1 MSLMTTLRR
10 LADPA
15 PQADGRG
22 AGGWAGLPA
31 SARARVL
38 AVAAQKGGVGKT
50 TTAVN
55 VAVAAARF
63 QGLRTLLV
71 DLDGQGHVET
81 ALAAHLAE
89 PPGDGPSLS
98 DILLGR
104 QRDLLE
110 AVRPTRI
117 PGLFVTPSDKGLAA
131 TEGILSG
138 RIGKEFLLRGVLHRA
153 RERFDLLVLDCPP
166 NLGNLTLNALAAADA
181 CLVPCDMSIL
191 ALSGVS
197 DLCAV
202 LDTIR
207 ERLGHPI
214 ALLGI
219 VPTRVDRRNARLTEA
234 VLAELA
240 GTYGPLVCRT
250 HVPVSSALAR
260 AQMEGVSVHD
270 FDPKSSGAVAYRV
283 LADEV
288 VQRFET
294 MVDPRAARA

>member
-10 LADPA
+10 LAEPA
-15 PQADGRG
+15 PE
-22 AGGWAGLPA
+22 PA
-31 SARARVL
+31 PVRARVL

-55 VAVAAARF
+55 LAVAAARF

-81 ALAAHLAE
+81 ALVAHLAE
-89 PPGDGPSLS
+89 SPGEGPSLS

-110 AVRPTRI
+110 VVRPTRI

-131 TEGILSG
+131 TEGILAG

-153 RERFDLLVLDCPP
+153 RERFDWVVLDCPP

-240 GTYGPLVCRT
+240 GTYGDLVCRT
-250 HVPVSSALAR
+250 HVPVSAALAR
-260 AQMEGVSVHD
+260 AQMEGMSIHD
-270 FDPKSSGAVAYRV
+270 FDSTSAGARAYRA

-288 VQRFET
+288 SERLETVQTRT
-294 MVDPRAARA
+294 KARP

>member
-10 LADPA
+10 LAEPAADQEPA
-15 PQADGRG
+15 P
-22 AGGWAGLPA
+22 
-31 SARARVL
+31 ARARVL

-55 VAVAAARF
+55 LAVAAARF

-81 ALAAHLAE
+81 ALSAHLAE
-89 PPGDGPSLS
+89 SPGEGPSVS
-98 DILLGR
+98 DVLLGR
-104 QRDLLE
+104 HRDLLE
-110 AVRPTRI
+110 LVRPTRVQ
-117 PGLFVTPSDKGLAA
+117 GLFVTPSDKGLAA
-131 TEGILSG
+131 TEGILAG
-138 RIGKEFLLRGVLHRA
+138 RIGKEFLLRGVLRRA
-153 RERFDLLVLDCPP
+153 RERFDLVVLDCPP

-214 ALLGI
+214 ALLGV

-234 VLAELA
+234 VLTELTA
-240 GTYGPLVCRT
+240 TYGDLVFQT

-270 FDPKSSGAVAYRV
+270 FDPKSSGAAAYRA
-283 LADEV
+283 LMDEV
-288 VQRFET
+288 VTRFRDLI
-294 MVDPRAARA
+294 DPRAVRA